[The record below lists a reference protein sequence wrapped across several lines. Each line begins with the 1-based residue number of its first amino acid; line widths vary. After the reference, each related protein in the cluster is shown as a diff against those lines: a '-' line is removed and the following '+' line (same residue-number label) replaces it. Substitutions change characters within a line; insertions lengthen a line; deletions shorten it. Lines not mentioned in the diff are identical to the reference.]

1 MNLSSEY
8 TEDIRSLSGKECTQ
22 ERGTF
27 YAKAIWP
34 KAAAHRLHA
43 VFHVFRGWQ
52 PDLSAG
58 PGSQGRHPFLACLS
72 GPGHQ
77 CRGAARCRSGGC
89 GPGPG
94 SGKAGRPGA
103 PGVCPGLYDPDLPVH
118 WPLPGHPTHC
128 QHLLCHADPPGG
140 HRGRAAA
147 GVLGGVFCGGL
158 SGGPAA
164 GKAHPLAGQAAVPLP
179 AGADPRSCLAA
190 ACCTPWQGSTAPP
203 PRSIPLVPYYRAY
216 CMATRPW
223 TPWQP

>member
-1 MNLSSEY
+1 MLHANQHPP
-8 TEDIRSLSGKECTQ
+8 RQ
-22 ERGTF
+22 
-27 YAKAIWP
+27 
-34 KAAAHRLHA
+34 KAAADRVYP
-43 VFHVFRGWQ
+43 VFHVFRSRQ

-118 WPLPGHPTHC
+118 WPLPGHPTHR
-128 QHLLCHADPPGG
+128 QHLLCHAGPPGG

-147 GVLGGVFCGGL
+147 GILGGVLCSGL

-164 GKAHPLAGQAAVPLP
+164 GKTHPLAGQAAVPLP
-179 AGADPRSCLAA
+179 AGADPGLVWRLPA
-190 ACCTPWQGSTAPP
+190 APP
-203 PRSIPLVPYYRAY
+203 GRAVRHPHPGVY
-216 CMATRPW
+216 LWCRITGRIVWLPDHGH
-223 TPWQP
+223 P